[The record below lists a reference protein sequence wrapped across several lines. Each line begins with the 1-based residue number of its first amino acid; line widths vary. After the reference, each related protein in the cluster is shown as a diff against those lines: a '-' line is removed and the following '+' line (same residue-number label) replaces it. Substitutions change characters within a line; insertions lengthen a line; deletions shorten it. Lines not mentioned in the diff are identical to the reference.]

1 MMGFAGDR
9 RMTKSKALA
18 QDEFVAYP
26 DGKQVSIFP
35 GYALAIMALAM
46 LAGCGSQGRLF
57 PDVKTADVLGAQY
70 GGPPQPTVRQPIL
83 PEMLVPRGKEP
94 PASGAYLR
102 EERLSA
108 PYRVL
113 PPGARLSQEMSP
125 TRLNIELDNN
135 GRIIGLY
142 CG

>member
-1 MMGFAGDR
+1 MMLMGFTGDR

-18 QDEFVAYP
+18 IGVL
-26 DGKQVSIFP
+26 
-35 GYALAIMALAM
+35 AL
-46 LAGCGSQGRLF
+46 LAGCGNDGRLF
-57 PDVKTADVLGAQY
+57 PDVKTAAVLGSQY
-70 GGPPQPTVRQPIL
+70 GGPSQPTVRQPIL
-83 PEMLVPRGKEP
+83 PEMLVPCRGHVVVPAIGMLLVPRGKEP
-94 PASGAYLR
+94 PSSGSYLR

-125 TRLNIELDNN
+125 TRLNVELDNE